1 MLPLRLPAGHRTSV
15 DHLLKPSGLVR
26 FLGTSRSW
34 VYEDAKRGEIPSI
47 RLGGQDGPLRF
58 VERDIEAWIDDARER
73 WRPGLPA
80 VATRPRPARRPSRA
94 GRSAK
99 SHASTWTQLEFAR

>member
-1 MLPLRLPAGHRTSV
+1 V
-15 DHLLKPSGLVR
+15 DHLLKPSDLVR
-26 FLGTSRSW
+26 YLGTSRSW
-34 VYEDAKRGEIPSI
+34 VYEAAKRVEIPSI

-58 VERDIEAWIDDARER
+58 VERDIESWIDDARVR

-80 VATRPRPARRPSRA
+80 VATRPRQASRRPVA

-99 SHASTWTQLEFAR
+99 SHASAWTQLELDR

>member
-1 MLPLRLPAGHRTSV
+1 MPV
-15 DHLLKPSGLVR
+15 DHLLKPSDLVR

-34 VYEDAKRGEIPSI
+34 VYEAAKRGEIPSI
-47 RLGGQDGPLRF
+47 RLGGQEGPLRF

-80 VATRPRPARRPSRA
+80 VATRPRPASRPSRTE
-94 GRSAK
+94 RSVK
-99 SHASTWTQLEFAR
+99 SQAPMWTQLQLDR